1 MHNQNELKAE
11 VVQLH
16 AEVCSALADSN
27 RIMILYSLAE
37 RSMNVTELVQT
48 LDVPQPTVS
57 RHLKILRDRGMV
69 RSHRDGQQI
78 NYRLKDYRVIEA
90 LDLMRA
96 MLADRLSQRADLIDN

>member
-1 MHNQNELKAE
+1 M
-11 VVQLH
+11 
-16 AEVCSALADSN
+16 CSALADSN

-37 RSMNVTELVQT
+37 RSMNVTELVQA

-96 MLADRLSQRADLIDN
+96 MLADRLNHRADLIDN